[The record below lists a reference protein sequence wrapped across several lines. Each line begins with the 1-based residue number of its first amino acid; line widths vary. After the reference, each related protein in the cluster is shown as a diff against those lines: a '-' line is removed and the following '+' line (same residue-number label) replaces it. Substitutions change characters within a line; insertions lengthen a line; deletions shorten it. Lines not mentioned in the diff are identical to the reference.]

1 MEIGE
6 VVHIKDISKLSDGY
20 GFILSNGAT
29 VTVLSENIIG
39 KSLINKKSYNTKLMR
54 KTVSAYQI
62 VL

>member
-6 VVHIKDISKLSDGY
+6 ISRIKDSNKLSDGY
-20 GFILSNGAT
+20 GFTLASGEI
-29 VTVLSENIIG
+29 VLVQSENIIG
-39 KSLINKKSYNTKLMR
+39 KSLLGKKSYNTKLLR